1 MVQRRSAGGGPNSKQ
16 VVRTSNPKTEP
27 VPRKVSVPAVSQIGS
42 SMGNHATHPQGPMRK
57 QGAAETLIAGKGYSP
72 PKGPTEAECKPGG
85 GRTIHHCGTQSM
97 HGPVAGQMP
106 SPGRPIDGPSPFSNR
121 KESY

>member
-1 MVQRRSAGGGPNSKQ
+1 MAKQAGGGIQSRQ
-16 VVRTSNPKTEP
+16 VKHSMNPKTEP

-42 SMGNHATHPQGPMRK
+42 NMGNHATDGQGPMRK
-57 QGAAETLIAGKGYSP
+57 QGAAENLIAGRGYSP

-85 GRTIHHCGTQSM
+85 GRTIHHCGTQST
-97 HGPVAGQMP
+97 HGPVSGQRP
-106 SPGRPIDGPSPFSNR
+106 SPGRPIDGPSPYANR